1 MRIDLPISSQKPLL
15 GAHVSATQD
24 NHYGIDRARTL
35 GINCAQIFGTN
46 KIQWKPRDYTTDQV
60 AAFRSARTAAGIGPI
75 FSHGIYL
82 INLGA
87 RDKNPAVYEK
97 SVHALAAGLKICALL
112 GLDGV
117 IFHLGS
123 NYGLGLRGVL
133 DSVVSGL
140 ARARDLSECD
150 VPLLLENSAGSERV
164 IGGRFTDFDAIIN
177 ELHGDS
183 RLRVCVD
190 TAHAFAFGYDL
201 ARPGGL
207 EQMTAEIE
215 ANIGFDRVAALHL
228 NDSEVECGRGLD
240 RHANLGEGHIGYDGL
255 AGVLNHPQIRGLP
268 VLLETPGFDGNGP
281 DQGNVEIM
289 RSLAGHLDVEPS
301 VLARRA
307 KRRVAYRARQLA
319 LRRTNRIRADSKRAR
334 NSRKGKTVT

>member
-1 MRIDLPISSQKPLL
+1 MPLSSPEPLL
-15 GAHVSATQD
+15 GAHVSATRD

-46 KIQWKPRDYTTDQV
+46 KVQWKARKYTPEQVTD
-60 AAFRSARTAAGIGPI
+60 FRSARAAAGIGPI

-87 RDKNPAVYEK
+87 REENPEIYEK
-97 SVHALAAGLKICALL
+97 SVQALAAGLKICNLL
-112 GLDGV
+112 GLDGI

-123 NYGLGLRGVL
+123 NYGLGLGGVL
-133 DSVVSGL
+133 ESVVSGL
-140 ARARDLSECD
+140 ARARDLSGCD
-150 VPLLLENSAGSERV
+150 IPLLLENSAGSERV
-164 IGGRFTDFDAIIN
+164 IGGRFADFDAIIN
-177 ELHGDS
+177 ELHGDL

-201 ARPGGL
+201 ASPGGL

-215 ANIGFDRVAALHL
+215 ATIGFDRIAALHL
-228 NDSEVECGRGLD
+228 NDSKVECGGALD

-255 AGVLNHPQIRGLP
+255 AGVLNHPRIRSLP
-268 VLLETPGFDGNGP
+268 VMLETPGFDGEGP

-289 RSLAGHLDVEPS
+289 RSLAGHLDVEPA
-301 VLARRA
+301 VLAQRA
-307 KRRVAYRARQLA
+307 KRRVAYRARQIA
-319 LRRTNRIRADSKRAR
+319 AQRAKKSSARTRTKSKR
-334 NSRKGKTVT
+334 